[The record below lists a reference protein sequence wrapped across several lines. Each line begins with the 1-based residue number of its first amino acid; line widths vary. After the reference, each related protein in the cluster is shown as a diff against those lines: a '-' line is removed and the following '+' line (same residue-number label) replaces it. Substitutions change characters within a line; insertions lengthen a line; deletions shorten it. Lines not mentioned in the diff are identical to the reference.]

1 MPDSVSATG
10 WRNEPHPDATSH
22 PATNPDGVMSQHF
35 EIPRLSVLARHALPH
50 LIECTLIPLGLFLL
64 FLQLVG
70 VWGAV
75 LVGMVWTYGAV
86 IRRLLTGRRVPG
98 ILLLSVVT
106 VTARTAV
113 SFATH
118 SVVIYFLQP
127 TLGQVLIASAFLI
140 SVPLGQ
146 PLAQRLA
153 HDFCPLPAWLLAED
167 HIGRFFKRV
176 SLLWAFVGLTNAS
189 IALWLLFS
197 QSVGTFVIARTGV
210 SWALTGGAIA
220 LSTWW
225 FHRLMAEH
233 GHRRPAVVPAAG

>member
-1 MPDSVSATG
+1 
-10 WRNEPHPDATSH
+10 
-22 PATNPDGVMSQHF
+22 MSQHF
-35 EIPRLSVLARHALPH
+35 EIPRLRVLARHALPH
-50 LIECTLIPLGLFLL
+50 LIESTLIPLGLFLL

-75 LVGMVWTYGAV
+75 LVGLVWTYGAV

-98 ILLLSVVT
+98 ILMLSVVT

-127 TLGQVLIASAFLI
+127 TLGQILIASAFLI

-167 HIGRFFKRV
+167 HIGKFFKRV

-197 QSVGTFVIARTGV
+197 QSVGTFMVARTGV
-210 SWALTGGAIA
+210 SWALTGGAIG

-233 GHRRPAVVPAAG
+233 GHQRPAVIPATAG

>member
-1 MPDSVSATG
+1 MT
-10 WRNEPHPDATSH
+10 
-22 PATNPDGVMSQHF
+22 QHF
-35 EIPRLSVLARHALPH
+35 EIPRLRVLARHALPH
-50 LIECTLIPLGLFLL
+50 LIESTIVPLVLFLVL
-64 FLQLVG
+64 LRVVG

-75 LVGMVWTYGAV
+75 LCGMVWTYGAV
-86 IRRLLTGRRVPG
+86 IRRLLMGRRVPG
-98 ILLLSVVT
+98 ILMLSAVT

-118 SVVIYFLQP
+118 SVVVYFLQP
-127 TLGQVLIASAFLI
+127 TLGQILIASAFLI

-153 HDFCPLPAWLLAED
+153 RDFVPLPAWLLAED
-167 HIGRFFKRV
+167 HIGKFFKRV
-176 SLLWAFVGLTNAS
+176 SLLWAFIGLVNAS

-197 QSVGTFVIARTGV
+197 QSVGTFYVAQKGA
-210 SWALTGGAIA
+210 SWVLTGTAIG

-233 GHRRPAVVPAAG
+233 GHRAPATVPVSTRG

>member
-1 MPDSVSATG
+1 MT
-10 WRNEPHPDATSH
+10 
-22 PATNPDGVMSQHF
+22 QHF
-35 EIPRLSVLARHALPH
+35 EIPRLRELARHAVPH
-50 LIECTLIPLGLFLL
+50 LLEATFIPLVLFLVL
-64 FLQLVG
+64 LRVTG

-98 ILLLSVVT
+98 ILMLSAVT
-106 VTARTAV
+106 ITARTAV

-118 SVVIYFLQP
+118 SVVVYFLQP
-127 TLGQVLIASAFLI
+127 TLGQVLIACAFLV

-153 HDFCPLPAWLLAED
+153 RDFVPLPAWLLAED
-167 HIGRFFKRV
+167 HIGKFFKRV
-176 SLLWAFVGLTNAS
+176 SLLWAFVGLANAS

-197 QSVGTFVIARTGV
+197 QSIGTFYVARTGA
-210 SWALTGGAIA
+210 SWVLTGSAIGI
-220 LSTWW
+220 STWW

-233 GHRRPAVVPAAG
+233 GHRQPAMVPVTARR

>member
-1 MPDSVSATG
+1 
-10 WRNEPHPDATSH
+10 
-22 PATNPDGVMSQHF
+22 MSQHF
-35 EIPRLSVLARHALPH
+35 EIPRLRVLARHALPH
-50 LIECTLIPLGLFLL
+50 IIESTLIPLGLFLL

-75 LVGMVWTYGAV
+75 LVGLVWTYGAV

-98 ILLLSVVT
+98 ILMLSVVT
-106 VTARTAV
+106 VTARTVV

-127 TLGQVLIASAFLI
+127 TLGQILVASAFLI

-153 HDFCPLPAWLLAED
+153 HDFVPLPAWLMAED
-167 HIGRFFKRV
+167 HIGKFFKRV

-197 QSVGTFVIARTGV
+197 QSVGTFVVARTGV
-210 SWALTGGAIA
+210 SWVLTAGAIG
-220 LSTWW
+220 LSTLW
-225 FHRLMAEH
+225 FHRLMAQH
-233 GHRRPAVVPAAG
+233 GHRRPAVIPVGSG